1 MADKKKNKGNG
12 SIKSGMPETMHS
24 DTQETQIRWSLQ
36 DKIGDLHF
44 SILDLRAAGVPVDT
58 LEDVRGIS
66 RKSLKEQLDKD
77 REAYFKNMRIVP
89 KSLRRQVN
97 QEFADLENKVLPL
110 ADNLVRLL
118 REIPIPFKMKDYIP
132 NKAGDYCVEFNSD
145 DIEAYILK
153 CSTYHVPQQ
162 LRDYYDELQ
171 KFIGAWNRLGDKA
184 KELGIVPPSGALL
197 EKLMRGGYVVE
208 NLTNKVINVFGVLT
222 EMSLT
227 PEGMFDCIR
236 NSQVMAFLPPPET
249 EDEE

>member
-1 MADKKKNKGNG
+1 MADNKKNPKGG
-12 SIKSGMPETMHS
+12 AVVSGMPETMHS
-24 DTQETQIRWSLQ
+24 DSQESKVRWFLQ

-44 SILDLRAAGVPVDT
+44 AILDLRAAGVPVDT

-77 REAYFKNMRIVP
+77 REAYFRNMRIVP

-118 REIPIPFKMKDYIP
+118 REIPIPFKMKDYVP
-132 NKAGDYCVEFNSD
+132 NKSGDYCVEFNSD

-153 CSTYHVPQQ
+153 CSTYYVPQQ

-171 KFIGAWNRLGDKA
+171 AFISAWHRLGDRA

-197 EKLMRGGYVVE
+197 EQLMGGGYVID
-208 NLTNKVINVFGVLT
+208 NFTHKAINVFSGLT

-227 PEGMFDCIR
+227 PERMYDCIL
-236 NSQVMAFLPPPET
+236 NTQTLAFLPPPDN